1 MHVELQDPS
10 DRQTLERLAAAE
22 RHALQRDRYR
32 AVLLALEDAP
42 EELEG
47 DEIAERLGRSP
58 RFVDQWLARYRG
70 GGVGNLRAR
79 KQPGRRPKLG
89 AEQAARLKA
98 RLEARLEAG
107 PTEADGGVCAFRG
120 RDVCGIVEREFG
132 VVHTVGGIYDVLER
146 LGFSCLMPRP
156 RHRKNDPEAMRQ
168 FAEERAPLLSAT

>member
-1 MHVELQDPS
+1 MLFRS
-10 DRQTLERLAAAE
+10 
-22 RHALQRDRYR
+22 
-32 AVLLALEDAP
+32 EDAP